1 MKKPAYYILLPCITI
16 LTLISCGGKIQYDI
30 PLSNIDSL
38 TEINADSARMLLV
51 NMKPVMK
58 NASDD
63 KKAYYNLLCVKA
75 KDKANIKHTSDSL
88 ISEVVK
94 HYEKS
99 DNKEHL
105 PEAYY
110 YLGRVNS
117 DMNNGVK
124 SLFYFQ
130 KALQGDGTNISVRL
144 KSRIYAQIGYVYLR
158 NGLFDYATKMQEI
171 ACFYC
176 RQCDDTVGMRYC
188 KEDIHAISVL
198 SKNITVDENTKK
210 EISMKIMQL
219 NEKLKVQAL
228 VLKNSDLQ
236 TEYSRKKKLLW
247 VPALTSITVILISLL
262 SFVYI
267 RRKKKKENF
276 KSLQPQY
283 PIRRHFYDNEV
294 SYILSARI
302 QTGKALK
309 PTDWEII
316 EARLL
321 EAFPSFKDKLYSLY
335 TLSDIEYRIC
345 ILIKLEVPP
354 SNMAKLLATSRSSI
368 SQNRLRIQKKV
379 FNNRGVAKDWDN
391 YVLSL

>member
-283 PIRRHFYDNEV
+283 PIRCHFYDNEV